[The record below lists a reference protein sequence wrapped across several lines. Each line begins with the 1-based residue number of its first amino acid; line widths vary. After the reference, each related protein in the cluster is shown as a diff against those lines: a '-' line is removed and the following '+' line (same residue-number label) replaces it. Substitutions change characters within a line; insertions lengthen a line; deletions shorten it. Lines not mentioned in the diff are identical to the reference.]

1 MKIARFLLKILALCF
16 AAAAVACAI
25 IAYWDKIADFF
36 GCVKDKL
43 EDKVLCCH
51 PAEYDDYADW
61 DE

>member
-1 MKIARFLLKILALCF
+1 MKIARFVLKIIALSL
-16 AAAAVACAI
+16 AVAAMVCAI
-25 IAYWDKIADFF
+25 IAYWDKIADVF

-43 EDKVLCCH
+43 EEKGCCR